1 MRPPLS
7 PQDDRIFSHGPCSH
21 GPPRVGIYD
30 LEVVVYSA
38 VAGAIDHSLREV
50 DAREVRGEVPE
61 ERSAQPRPAPRVHH
75 LFRTKIFL
83 HVRIPSLHVLYVL
96 SLVKN

>member
-1 MRPPLS
+1 MIVYSATVRAAT
-7 PQDDRIFSHGPCSH
+7 DRLAWAYMTSRWSYI
-21 GPPRVGIYD
+21 D